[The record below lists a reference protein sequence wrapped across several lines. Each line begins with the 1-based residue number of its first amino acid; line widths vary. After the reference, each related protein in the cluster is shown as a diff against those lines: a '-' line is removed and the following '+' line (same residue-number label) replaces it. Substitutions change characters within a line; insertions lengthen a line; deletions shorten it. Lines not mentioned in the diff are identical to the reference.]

1 MTTHKRDY
9 YDVLGVSKGASEE
22 DIRKAFRK
30 LALQYHPDRNKSPD
44 ASDKFKEINEAYQ
57 VLTNQEQRRNYD
69 RFGHPGVGANGGRGF
84 EGFENFGG
92 VGDIFDAFFGG
103 FGGAARTNAATRGA
117 NLAYEFS
124 IEFED
129 AVFGAEKEF
138 DVQRMEVCSRCSGSR
153 SEPGSQAK
161 KCANCNGA
169 GQVRRTQQSVFG
181 QFVQVSTCGVC
192 RGEGK
197 TISEPCKTCLASGK
211 ERRRRTL
218 AVSIPPGIETG
229 TRIRLSNEGEPG
241 TNGGPPGDLFVSVRV
256 MPHDVFE
263 RAGDDLL
270 LTRRVNVAQAALGG
284 TITVPTLEGE
294 AEIEV
299 PAGTQS
305 GKVFRLAGKGVPQ
318 LRNPRR
324 RGAQLVTVIVE
335 MPQSLDE
342 TQRELFEQLAGTLED
357 SEDFTLKDGKGWPGK
372 IKDLLGGG

>member
-9 YDVLGVSKGASEE
+9 YEVLGVSKGASEE

-44 ASDKFKEINEAYQ
+44 ASERFKEINEAYQ

-69 RFGHPGVGANGGRGF
+69 RFGHAGVGGNGGRGF
-84 EGFENFGG
+84 DGFENFGG
-92 VGDIFDAFFGG
+92 FGDIFDAFFGG
-103 FGGAARTNAATRGA
+103 FGGSARTTTATRGS
-117 NLAYEFS
+117 NLSFEFS
-124 IEFED
+124 IDFED

-138 DVQRMEVCSRCSGSR
+138 EVQRMEICSHCSGSR
-153 SEPGSQAK
+153 SEPGSQVTACK
-161 KCANCNGA
+161 NCNGV

-197 TISEPCKTCLASGK
+197 SISEPCKTCAASGR
-211 ERRRRTL
+211 ERRHRKL

-241 TNGGPPGDLFVSVRV
+241 TNGGPAGDLFVTVRV
-256 MPHDVFE
+256 RSHEVFE
-263 RAGDDLL
+263 RNGDDLVF
-270 LTRRVNVAQAALGG
+270 RKRINVAHAALGG
-284 TITVPTLEGE
+284 VMTVPTLEGE
-294 AEIEV
+294 AEIDI

-305 GKVFRLAGKGVPQ
+305 GRVFRLAGKGVPQ

-324 RGAQLVTVIVE
+324 RGDQLVAIVVE
-335 MPQSLDE
+335 TPESLDE
-342 TQRELFEQLAGTLED
+342 DQKVLFEQLADTLGD
-357 SEDFTLKDGKGWPGK
+357 SEDFAFRDGKGWSGK
-372 IKDLLGGG
+372 IKDFLGGN